1 MLSLSSYQTSSYF
14 ANPPSAYNPGSDS
27 SSTWLLSGSEHMFYV
42 LASAATLFAHSLK
55 KEVSS
60 NLGMTILSFYS
71 ISHPSSNS
79 TYLKVIFFFFK
90 ATPTALESSS
100 ARGLIGAAASG
111 LCHSHTESEPHLPPI
126 PKLTATL
133 DP

>member
-79 TYLKVIFFFFK
+79 TYLKVIFFFLK
-90 ATPTALESSS
+90 
-100 ARGLIGAAASG
+100 
-111 LCHSHTESEPHLPPI
+111 PHPQHLKVPRPGV
-126 PKLTATL
+126 
-133 DP
+133 